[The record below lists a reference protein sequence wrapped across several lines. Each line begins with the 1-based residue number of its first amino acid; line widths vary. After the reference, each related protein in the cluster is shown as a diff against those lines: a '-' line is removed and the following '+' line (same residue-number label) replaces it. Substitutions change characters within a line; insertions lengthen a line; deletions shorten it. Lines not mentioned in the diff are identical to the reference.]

1 MAAPDA
7 DVGKL
12 VPVLD
17 SYYDLDRFGSDVFT
31 SEVIVKEDARRLL
44 ETDMP
49 SRNPQ
54 LVEQMAVK
62 FGSPA

>member
-1 MAAPDA
+1 MSNAAPKTA
-7 DVGKL
+7 AIEAYFKNYPDVH
-12 VPVLD
+12 
-17 SYYDLDRFGSDVFT
+17 R
-31 SEVIVKEDARRLL
+31 EVIVKEDARRLL

>member
-1 MAAPDA
+1 
-7 DVGKL
+7 